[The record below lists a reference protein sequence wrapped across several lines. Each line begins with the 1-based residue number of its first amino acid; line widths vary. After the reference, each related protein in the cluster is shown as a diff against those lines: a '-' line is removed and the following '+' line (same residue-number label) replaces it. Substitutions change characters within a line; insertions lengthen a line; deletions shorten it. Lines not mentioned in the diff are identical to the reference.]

1 MPYKQILRFHWCAYK
16 YIIDRLKRE
25 VDAGVANMNKTR
37 LEGHDMLVP
46 RLKLTGNL

>member
-1 MPYKQILRFHWCAYK
+1 M
-16 YIIDRLKRE
+16 IIRDIIVNDRLKRE
-25 VDAGVANMNKTR
+25 VDAGVANKNKTR